1 MRGWWVTSTWRLMV
15 LHLRLVLKEE
25 CSRVIILSQFSVLCL
40 PIDYEDMAVLPLEPA
55 PGCPLL
61 PVEGGHG
68 EVEEGVEGGLFPAE

>member
-1 MRGWWVTSTWRLMV
+1 MQS
-15 LHLRLVLKEE
+15 
-25 CSRVIILSQFSVLCL
+25 SIPPIPL

-68 EVEEGVEGGLFPAE
+68 EVEERVEGGLFPAE